1 MGKNKKLIVML
12 GVLIAVFI
20 IAIFIFP
27 YFKQGYLGN
36 TEDIVIAS
44 QDIKQGEMLT
54 ESNFKT
60 VSFPSGYYDKENALS
75 KEEALN
81 QYATQNI
88 YAKDV
93 ITKQKVSNEETKK
106 KYVTNTTAVTL
117 KTLASG
123 VAGDIKAGDIVK
135 VYGALKDD
143 NHAIVAPEILRKME
157 VIDLKKSDGSK
168 TEDEKGVAGVVIFA
182 TNSQQAKA
190 LIDLEYTADIHLER
204 LKA

>member
-20 IAIFIFP
+20 IAIFVFP
-27 YFKQGYLGN
+27 YFKQGYLGD

-44 QDIKQGEMLT
+44 KDIKQGEMLT

-60 VSFPSGYYDKENALS
+60 VSFPSGYYDKENALT
-75 KEEALN
+75 KEQALN

-88 YAKDV
+88 YSKDV

-106 KYVTNTTAVTL
+106 KYLTNTTAVTL

-123 VAGDIKAGDIVK
+123 VAGDIKTGDIVK
-135 VYGALKDD
+135 VYGALRDGD
-143 NHAIVAPEILRKME
+143 HAIVAPEILSKME

-168 TEDEKGVAGVVIFA
+168 TEEEKGVAGVVIFA

-190 LIDLEYTADIHLER
+190 LIDLEYAGDIHLER
-204 LKA
+204 LKS